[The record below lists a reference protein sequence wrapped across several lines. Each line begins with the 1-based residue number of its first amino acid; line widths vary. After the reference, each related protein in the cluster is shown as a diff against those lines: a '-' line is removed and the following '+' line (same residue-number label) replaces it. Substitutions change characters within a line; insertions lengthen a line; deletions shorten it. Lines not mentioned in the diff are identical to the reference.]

1 MPPLVFLLVIGVGSV
16 VTVVGLVVLLAA
28 LTTPPRAQPRL
39 RLWGRAWRLRPAA
52 VLALL
57 AGGLCLGGA
66 LVYGPGGLPYAPS
79 APADRRGSHG
89 HDPQV
94 SQDHAQDRPGDDW
107 AAVLP
112 GGAGEMVPPGRHQPQ
127 PFQAL
132 APASP
137 VNLTGEWTIMN
148 TVVETSYPL
157 YRDLRLE
164 FRVMVHQD
172 GVAFTGTGEK
182 SLENGR
188 PIPVTARSPI
198 RLQGRVVD
206 GSVIEATFQED
217 GRSRRT
223 QGQFRLTLQDRHHL
237 TGTFASTAAAAR
249 GASQWRRAAA
259 QQGGPAPGREAAR
272 QDGPEGPPP
281 DQGAPPPRAPGPA
294 GRDTAREHRP
304 RLQLGLSPTEVRDL
318 LGEPVRV
325 EDAPTFVFWHYGADA
340 YVVFER
346 GTGRVYGWVGVSS

>member
-1 MPPLVFLLVIGVGSV
+1 MPPLVFVLVLGVGSV
-16 VTVVGLVVLLAA
+16 VTVSGLVLLLAA

-66 LVYGPGGLPYAPS
+66 WVYGPRGPPHAPP
-79 APADRRGSHG
+79 APADRQGSHG

-94 SQDHAQDRPGDDW
+94 AQDHAQDRPGDDR

-112 GGAGEMVPPGRHQPQ
+112 GGAGEMDPPGRGQPR
-127 PFQAL
+127 PSQAL
-132 APASP
+132 SPASP
-137 VNLTGEWTIMN
+137 VNLTGEWLVTN
-148 TVVETSYPL
+148 TVVETSHPP
-157 YRDLRLE
+157 YRDLRIE
-164 FRVMVHQD
+164 FRVVVHQD
-172 GVAFTGTGEK
+172 GAAFTGTGEK
-182 SLENGR
+182 SRENGR
-188 PIPVTARSPI
+188 PIPAAARSPL

-223 QGQFRLTLQDRHHL
+223 QGQFRLTLRDGHHL
-237 TGTFASTAAAAR
+237 TGTFASTAADAR
-249 GASQWRRAAA
+249 GASQWSRATA
-259 QQGGPAPGREAAR
+259 QPGGA
-272 QDGPEGPPP
+272 PP
-281 DQGAPPPRAPGPA
+281 DQGTPPPQTPGPA
-294 GRDTAREHRP
+294 GRNTARAHRP

-318 LGEPVRV
+318 LGEPDRV

>member
-1 MPPLVFLLVIGVGSV
+1 MPPLVYYLVIGFGSV
-16 VTVVGLVVLLAA
+16 VTMFGLVLL
-28 LTTPPRAQPRL
+28 LTGLTKPPRAQQKL
-39 RLWGRAWRLRPAA
+39 TLGGRAWRLRPAA

-57 AGGLCLGGA
+57 AGGLCLGWPF
-66 LVYGPGGLPYAPS
+66 VYGPAGPPSAPS
-79 APADRRGSHG
+79 APADSRGAHG
-89 HDPQV
+89 HDRQV
-94 SQDHAQDRPGDDW
+94 SPDHAQ
-107 AAVLP
+107 
-112 GGAGEMVPPGRHQPQ
+112 E
-127 PFQAL
+127 FS
-132 APASP
+132 PASP
-137 VNLTGEWTIMN
+137 VNLTGEWMITH
-148 TVVETSYPL
+148 TVVETSYPP
-157 YRDLRLE
+157 YRDLRLG
-164 FRVMVHQD
+164 FRVAVHQD
-172 GVAFTGTGEK
+172 GAAFTGTGEK

-188 PIPVTARSPI
+188 PIPAAARSPI

-223 QGQFRLTLQDRHHL
+223 QGQFRLTLRDRHHL
-237 TGTFASTAAAAR
+237 TGTFASTAANAR

-259 QQGGPAPGREAAR
+259 QPGGPAPGREAPR
-272 QDGPEGPPP
+272 QEGPEGPPP
-281 DQGAPPPRAPGPA
+281 PDQGTSPPRALGPS

-304 RLQLGLSPTEVRDL
+304 RLHLGLSPTEVRDL